1 MASHLGGGWRQAAAA
16 ARLIAAAARQ
26 AAHLGPRR
34 GVVPG
39 VEAGGGAQSAQQALG
54 QERGQTGSLEATGT
68 TPQGLGLGRGQT
80 RLEATALQVG
90 RPCQQ
95 ERQALRAGRH

>member
-1 MASHLGGGWRQAAAA
+1 MA
-16 ARLIAAAARQ
+16 
-26 AAHLGPRR
+26 
-34 GVVPG
+34 PG

-68 TPQGLGLGRGQT
+68 TPRELGLGRGQT
-80 RLEATALQVG
+80 RLGATALQVG